1 MNKYNITEK
10 RKKTN
15 TPIQNRFL
23 VLLIGFIIF
32 IFLFKAAWNA
42 YLENKKSRQVAENA
56 RMELITLEERQ
67 FFITDEL
74 EKLSTD
80 EGREARLRQKFG
92 VGKTGEQVAII
103 VEATNEEASGEGG
116 DFWQRIK
123 NFFTALFQK

>member
-1 MNKYNITEK
+1 MSRYNITEK

-32 IFLFKAAWNA
+32 IFLLKATWNA

-56 RMELITLEERQ
+56 RMELATLEERQ

-80 EGREARLRQKFG
+80 EGKEARLRQKFG